1 MRRGLRLDSINA
13 RKVRGPDGSF
23 TVAMGIEVFRL
34 IEDKVREL
42 ELASEVIGDVVL
54 VKAKSWSSIS
64 RLLQYARSRGINVI
78 ED

>member
-1 MRRGLRLDSINA
+1 MKRGLRLDSINA
-13 RKVRGPDGSF
+13 RKVRGPDGFF

-34 IEDKVREL
+34 IENKVSEL
-42 ELASEVIGDVVL
+42 GLASEIIGDVVL

-64 RLLQYARSRGINVI
+64 KLLKYARLNGINVI

>member
-13 RKVRGPDGSF
+13 RKIRGPDGFF

-42 ELASEVIGDVVL
+42 GLISEVLGDVVL